1 MSTPRATTSPLS
13 STGPRGL
20 QLPALAQQGGART
33 TFRVLGV
40 VLVLGGLA
48 LLGTALADFFASFS
62 SPGRGMPTKFWMA
75 FVGIP
80 VLAVGIWAV
89 MAGFMGTASRYVA
102 GETLPVVKDGLG
114 YLTQGHG
121 IAGLGR
127 IADAT
132 PTDRATAA
140 RYCTECGAALS
151 GTALS
156 GTARFC
162 SGCGHAVS

>member
-89 MAGFMGTASRYVA
+89 MAGLMGAATRYV
-102 GETLPVVKDGLG
+102 
-114 YLTQGHG
+114 
-121 IAGLGR
+121 
-127 IADAT
+127 ADAT
-132 PTDRATAA
+132 PIDRATAA
-140 RYCTECGAALS
+140 RYCTECGAALP
-151 GTALS
+151 GTALP

>member
-1 MSTPRATTSPLS
+1 MSTSRATNGPLS
-13 STGPRGL
+13 STRPRGP
-20 QLPALAQQGGART
+20 QLPALAQQRGART

-40 VLVLGGLA
+40 VLVLVGLA
-48 LLGTALADFFASFS
+48 LVGTALADFFASFS
-62 SPGRGMPTKFWMA
+62 SLGEGMPTKFWMA
-75 FVGIP
+75 FVGWP

-121 IAGLGR
+121 LGGIGR
-127 IADAT
+127 VADAT

-151 GTALS
+151 GTA
-156 GTARFC
+156 RFC

>member
-1 MSTPRATTSPLS
+1 MSTSRATNGPIS
-13 STGPRGL
+13 STGPRGP

-40 VLVLGGLA
+40 VLVLVGLA
-48 LLGTALADFFASFS
+48 LVGTALADFFASFS
-62 SPGRGMPTKFWMA
+62 SLGEGMPTKFWMA
-75 FVGIP
+75 FVGWP

-121 IAGLGR
+121 LDGLGR
-127 IADAT
+127 DAEAT

-140 RYCTECGAALS
+140 GYCTECGAALP
-151 GTALS
+151 A
-156 GTARFC
+156 TARFC

>member
-1 MSTPRATTSPLS
+1 MSTSRATNGPLS
-13 STGPRGL
+13 STRPRGP
-20 QLPALAQQGGART
+20 QLPALAQQRGART

-40 VLVLGGLA
+40 VLVLVGLA
-48 LLGTALADFFASFS
+48 LVGTALADFFASFS
-62 SPGRGMPTKFWMA
+62 SLGEGMPTKFWMA
-75 FVGIP
+75 FVGLP

-121 IAGLGR
+121 LDGLGR
-127 IADAT
+127 VADAT
-132 PTDRATAA
+132 PTDRVAA
-140 RYCTECGAALS
+140 AAYCTECGAALS